1 MRNMRSLNYA
11 LHIVYDGAHD
21 FEQTLQVSQVG
32 L

>member
-1 MRNMRSLNYA
+1 MRIMRSLNYA
-11 LHIVYDGAHD
+11 SHIVYDCTHD